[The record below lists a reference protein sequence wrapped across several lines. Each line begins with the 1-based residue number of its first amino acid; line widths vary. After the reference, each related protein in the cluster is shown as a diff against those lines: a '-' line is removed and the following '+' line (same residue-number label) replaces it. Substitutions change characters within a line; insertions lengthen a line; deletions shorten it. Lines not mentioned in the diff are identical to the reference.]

1 MPSSVPS
8 RVHVF
13 PDTSPFRDWRFWVAV
28 ALCAGIVFGQKMLDS
43 HSFNVL
49 PDSDIPALLI
59 LPILYGALRFG
70 LSGSLTLTAWVVVL
84 WLPDIATDALHRE
97 TIDMVGDII
106 MVAIVVV
113 VGIFAGWRMQRERN
127 LNDAYKA
134 ARSKVEAYA
143 QAVLSGLEEERS
155 RIARELHDETLQTL
169 IQLGRKVSTAGKAA
183 GLPDNARN
191 AISQARQLVD
201 ESVKGLREVVRG
213 LRPPALEDLGLEV
226 ALARL
231 AEDVSN
237 DLLDVEFEVV
247 GKAPSRT
254 LNDDAELA
262 LYRIAQEALS
272 NVTRHSRAHHANM
285 TLHLGEAAV
294 ELEIVDDGVGF
305 RVSDDFLSGRFTG
318 REGGWSFASPD
329 GFYHGEH
336 FGMLGMYE
344 RAQLVGGNL
353 YVQSAP
359 GRGSTVRA
367 YVPYVSG

>member
-1 MPSSVPS
+1 M
-8 RVHVF
+8 
-13 PDTSPFRDWRFWVAV
+13 AI
-28 ALCAGIVFGQKMLDS
+28 ALCAGIVVGQKVLDS
-43 HSFNVL
+43 HSFNIF

-70 LSGSLTLTAWVVVL
+70 FNGSVTLTAWVVIL
-84 WLPDIATDALHRE
+84 WLPDIVTDGLHRQAMDL
-97 TIDMVGDII
+97 TGDVIMVG
-106 MVAIVVV
+106 IVVV
-113 VGIFAGWRMQRERN
+113 VGIFAGWRMQREHD
-127 LNDAYKA
+127 LNDAYRA

-169 IQLGRKVSTAGKAA
+169 IQLGRKVSTAGKTAD
-183 GLPDNARN
+183 LPDNARD
-191 AISQARQLVD
+191 AITQARQLVD

-237 DLLDVEFEVV
+237 DVLDVEFEVV
-247 GKAPSRT
+247 GKAPSRI
-254 LNDDAELA
+254 LDDDAELA

-272 NVTRHSRAHHANM
+272 NVARHSRAHHGSM
-285 TLHLGEAAV
+285 MLHLGETAV
-294 ELEIVDDGVGF
+294 ELEIVDDGMGF

-318 REGGWSFASPD
+318 GEGGWSFTNPD

-359 GRGSTVRA
+359 GRGSTVRV
-367 YVPYVSG
+367 YVPYV

>member
-1 MPSSVPS
+1 MPSSVPY
-8 RVHVF
+8 RVAAS
-13 PDTSPFRDWRFWVAV
+13 TGTGPFRDWRFWVAV
-28 ALCAGIVFGQKMLDS
+28 VLCAGIVGGQMLLDS
-43 HSFNVL
+43 HAFNIF
-49 PDSDIPALLI
+49 PDSDVPALLI

-70 LSGSLTLTAWVVVL
+70 LSGSVALTAWVVIL
-84 WLPDIATDALHRE
+84 WIPDIVIDGIHGE
-97 TIDMVGDII
+97 TLDMTGDII
-106 MVAIVVV
+106 MVAIVIV
-113 VGIFAGWRMQRERN
+113 VGVFAGWRMQREHD

-143 QAVLSGLEEERS
+143 QAVLSGLEDERS

-169 IQLGRKVSTAGKAA
+169 IQLGRKVSAVSKAPD
-183 GLPDNARN
+183 LPGSARD
-191 AISQARQLVD
+191 AMAQARQLVD

-231 AEDVSN
+231 AEDAATDS
-237 DLLDVEFEVV
+237 LEVEFEVL
-247 GKAPSRT
+247 GKAPSRI
-254 LNDDAELA
+254 LDDDTELA

-272 NVTRHSRAHHANM
+272 NVARHSGARHGSM
-285 TLHLGEAAV
+285 TLHFGEDAV
-294 ELEIVDDGVGF
+294 ELEIVDDGIGF
-305 RVSDDFLSGRFTG
+305 RVSDDFLSAGSTG
-318 REGGWSFASPD
+318 TGGWGFIGPD

-367 YVPYVSG
+367 YVPYV